1 MYIFGNLSQ
10 FEKVKYVPVFA
21 LWWLKFWHFVNKILK
36 KKLFAK
42 FWHFVNKIL
51 KKKLFAKSETIYM
64 DQADYDMKYWQ
75 SNLINFNITILFLM
89 AIQLQESYVS
99 R

>member
-21 LWWLKFWHFVNKILK
+21 LWWL
-36 KKLFAK
+36 K